1 VADCSGYKFAAGV
14 RRSSEQH
21 SRHKFPSRTETGDNF
36 NNATKI
42 AVTLI
47 AFGLSVAISVAG
59 TFLMWSS
66 VVEDLVDRLIPE
78 GGKGLLGKAEVCREC
93 EGRGYTRKNQNVWQT
108 CHKCYA
114 GRCWIPVADN
124 HKVSRPIP

>member
-1 VADCSGYKFAAGV
+1 VKPHTYGQKDAPGFLFPSQGFFFGTLVTQLPNNIVDINFPGVLKRATISAAGV
-14 RRSSEQH
+14 
-21 SRHKFPSRTETGDNF
+21 FF
-36 NNATKI
+36 
-42 AVTLI
+42 
-47 AFGLSVAISVAG
+47 
-59 TFLMWSS
+59 MWSS

-124 HKVSRPIP
+124 HKVSKPIP